1 MRLILKVLLLTTA
14 LLTTTRSVAAQV
26 ASSGIQFVSAQQISI
41 DHATHPHVESFIAVD
56 SRDPQHLLAASM
68 VMINGEMRS
77 YPYTSFDGGKSWTL
91 GLRFTGLCRLYL
103 DGARKKQTPYGFQ
116 QLATA
121 EGF

>member
-77 YPYTSFDGGKSWTL
+77 YPYTSFDGGKS
-91 GLRFTGLCRLYL
+91 
-103 DGARKKQTPYGFQ
+103 
-116 QLATA
+116 
-121 EGF
+121 